1 MKKIIIWGINVIVI
15 ILTVFLVSC
24 IIRNNANR
32 SNDIKTQKNTVTVK
46 ETVQDMDSYE
56 TLYIGFPIWYWDAP
70 NIINTFVKQYDL
82 SGKKIVLF
90 ATSGGSNIGKTAE
103 KLKPYLSAGAEIA
116 GAEVLN
122 QNPSLE
128 ELKQWAV
135 W

>member
-1 MKKIIIWGINVIVI
+1 MDVGPSAAPIIAIDAASLRLNPKSVAMHKVKKIPN
-15 ILTVFLVSC
+15 C
-24 IIRNNANR
+24 AA
-32 SNDIKTQKNTVTVK
+32 
-46 ETVQDMDSYE
+46 
-56 TLYIGFPIWYWDAP
+56 AP

>member
-1 MKKIIIWGINVIVI
+1 MKSFIKLKWRYQDHGKKI
-15 ILTVFLVSC
+15 SC
-24 IIRNNANR
+24 IFF
-32 SNDIKTQKNTVTVK
+32 SKW
-46 ETVQDMDSYE
+46 SYKG
-56 TLYIGFPIWYWDAP
+56 TGRKISGGDR

>member
-1 MKKIIIWGINVIVI
+1 MTFPERK
-15 ILTVFLVSC
+15 LYFLQPPV
-24 IIRNNANR
+24 AA
-32 SNDIKTQKNTVTVK
+32 
-46 ETVQDMDSYE
+46 M
-56 TLYIGFPIWYWDAP
+56 
-70 NIINTFVKQYDL
+70 
-82 SGKKIVLF
+82 SGRQ
-90 ATSGGSNIGKTAE
+90 AE